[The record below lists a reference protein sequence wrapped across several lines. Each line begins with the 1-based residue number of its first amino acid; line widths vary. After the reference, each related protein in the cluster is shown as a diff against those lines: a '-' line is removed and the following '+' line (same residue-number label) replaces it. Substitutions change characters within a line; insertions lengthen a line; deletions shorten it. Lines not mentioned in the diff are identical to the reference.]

1 MKKDILIIPGGM
13 EHTRGRTISVPA
25 QIQVDKSK
33 VKEKPKEK
41 K

>member
-1 MKKDILIIPGGM
+1 MKKDILMPGGT
-13 EHTRGRTISVPA
+13 EHTRGRTISAPA
-25 QIQVDKSK
+25 QIQVDKNK

>member
-1 MKKDILIIPGGM
+1 MKKEIHIPGGT
-13 EHTRGRTISVPA
+13 EYTRGRIISAPA

-33 VKEKPKEK
+33 IKEKPKEK